1 MIVSRS
7 LLLRAVGRK
16 QSSWEENRIISQ
28 FIMLADHFCHV
39 LWVKTVV
46 WGKFTRDRQ
55 ISSPAATPRASSLSA
70 YSIPALSLSRRE
82 GLLSSAPNLILN
94 MWTLPGDAQ
103 TQVVQQRAS
112 TPLLCNELRDVVAW
126 WHHMQPKLTSGKTNG
141 SKPDR
146 VGQGYMSLPVDIYL
160 ISDRDS
166 VVYSYITKDSQQ

>member
-16 QSSWEENRIISQ
+16 QSSREENGIISQ

-46 WGKFTRDRQ
+46 WGKFTRDRE

-70 YSIPALSLSRRE
+70 DSVPALSLSRRE
-82 GLLSSAPNLILN
+82 GLLCSAPNLILN

-103 TQVVQQRAS
+103 TQVVQRRAS
-112 TPLLCNELRDVVAW
+112 TPLLCSELRHHIMASHIT
-126 WHHMQPKLTSGKTNG
+126 WHGITRHMTSGKTNG
-141 SKPDR
+141 GKPGR
-146 VGQGYMSLPVDIYL
+146 QIHNPPYSPSGLLPDL
-160 ISDRDS
+160 R
-166 VVYSYITKDSQQ
+166 